1 VLCLNS
7 LVVFSN
13 TEAVVARI
21 DETVKEYGRQFDT
34 LMVMLKEQVTVDFDV
49 LYAIYVNIVSDN
61 LESLPCRASVSYI
74 RACVDALRVC

>member
-61 LESLPCRASVSYI
+61 LESLPC
-74 RACVDALRVC
+74 